1 MDAAVKRLFADYEK
15 AFAALDIEKQV
26 PLFAE
31 SFLSAGPKGTIAQS
45 RKELASMAK
54 KAAAFYRK
62 VGQTGAKMVSITETP
77 ISDQYSFVDVHWAA
91 TFEKLGDKSVEF
103 DVTYVLQKTDPDA
116 PKIILFIAHQDE
128 EQAMRDLGLVS
139 EEAA

>member
-1 MDAAVKRLFADYEK
+1 MDAVVKRLFHDYEK
-15 AFAALDIEKQV
+15 AFDALDIDQQV

-31 SFLSAGPKGTIAQS
+31 TFLSAGPKGTIAQG
-45 RKELASMAK
+45 RKELATMAK

-62 VGQTGAKMVSITETP
+62 VGQTGAEIRSMKETP
-77 ISDQYSFVDVHWAA
+77 VSGEYSFVTVHWAA
-91 TFEKLGDKSVEF
+91 SFEKLDKPVEF